1 MGDVVAVDVTCALR
15 ASVTS
20 VAFGLLESL
29 NWLRIRLASE
39 PLCAHAPHFRS
50 LMLGTLVSTLGLRVG
65 RPLTMSAAPSP
76 AGGPLCPPLPSEV
89 PTAARGLA
97 TFAMG

>member
-1 MGDVVAVDVTCALR
+1 MPPT
-15 ASVTS
+15 
-20 VAFGLLESL
+20 AFLS
-29 NWLRIRLASE
+29 
-39 PLCAHAPHFRS
+39 FTK
-50 LMLGTLVSTLGLRVG
+50 MLGTLVSTLGLRVG
-65 RPLTMSAAPSP
+65 RPLTMSAAPS

>member
-1 MGDVVAVDVTCALR
+1 
-15 ASVTS
+15 
-20 VAFGLLESL
+20 
-29 NWLRIRLASE
+29 
-39 PLCAHAPHFRS
+39 
-50 LMLGTLVSTLGLRVG
+50 MLGTLVSTLGLRVG
-65 RPLTMSAAPSP
+65 RPLTMSAALSP

>member
-1 MGDVVAVDVTCALR
+1 MVAVDVCGNHFLLGIAELPSDPPGES
-15 ASVTS
+15 ASVPPAATIS
-20 VAFGLLESL
+20 FT
-29 NWLRIRLASE
+29 I
-39 PLCAHAPHFRS
+39 
-50 LMLGTLVSTLGLRVG
+50 MLGTLVSTLGLRVG
-65 RPLTMSAAPSP
+65 RPLTMSAALSP

>member
-1 MGDVVAVDVTCALR
+1 MSPT
-15 ASVTS
+15 ASLSFTK
-20 VAFGLLESL
+20 
-29 NWLRIRLASE
+29 
-39 PLCAHAPHFRS
+39 
-50 LMLGTLVSTLGLRVG
+50 MLGTLVSTLGLRVT
-65 RPLTMSAAPSP
+65 RPLTMSAAPS